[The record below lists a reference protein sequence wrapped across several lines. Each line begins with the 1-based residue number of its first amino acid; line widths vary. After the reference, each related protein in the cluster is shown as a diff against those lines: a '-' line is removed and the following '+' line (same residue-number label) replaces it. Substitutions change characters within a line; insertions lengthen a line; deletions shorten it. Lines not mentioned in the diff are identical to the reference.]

1 MRVVFVGQSGAS
13 AGGAE
18 RSLQLLLSH
27 LPKQIEVRV
36 ILFEDGSFAQELRGR
51 GFEVDVI
58 APRAEV
64 MAVQRERLR
73 LSTAFG
79 AVSMMPRLI
88 ASYRHFSADV
98 VYTNTVKAHILGA
111 IAGRLGGFRV
121 VMHLRDILSG
131 PARML
136 LRVVGFACTQQRI
149 AISKA
154 VSEALALPKTITVP
168 NPIDLREYS
177 TLPNRAEARATIAL
191 PQAVPIVGIL
201 GRINRWK
208 GHDRFLRIAKL
219 VSERS
224 DAHFVIVGKAMFRD
238 EDFMDELRQ
247 MTVDLGIS
255 DRVHFVPWLEDP
267 RIAYAAIDINCNTS
281 RAEPFGRTIIEAAA
295 CGVPTV
301 AFNDGGAP
309 EAIEDGVSGRV
320 VPIDDEPSFAAAIL
334 ELLAADRTA
343 LADASRTHARLFD
356 ANLHAERITAILDR
370 VVGGKRTR
378 KLKLQ
383 RRRGA

>member
-168 NPIDLREYS
+168 NPIDLRATGRSDRRHSRPHQPLEGTRS
-177 TLPNRAEARATIAL
+177 LPAHRKTRKRTKRCAL
-191 PQAVPIVGIL
+191 
-201 GRINRWK
+201 RHRWK
-208 GHDRFLRIAKL
+208 SN
-219 VSERS
+219 VS
-224 DAHFVIVGKAMFRD
+224 
-238 EDFMDELRQ
+238 
-247 MTVDLGIS
+247 
-255 DRVHFVPWLEDP
+255 
-267 RIAYAAIDINCNTS
+267 
-281 RAEPFGRTIIEAAA
+281 
-295 CGVPTV
+295 
-301 AFNDGGAP
+301 
-309 EAIEDGVSGRV
+309 
-320 VPIDDEPSFAAAIL
+320 
-334 ELLAADRTA
+334 
-343 LADASRTHARLFD
+343 
-356 ANLHAERITAILDR
+356 
-370 VVGGKRTR
+370 
-378 KLKLQ
+378 
-383 RRRGA
+383 